1 MFDIRSDQEV
11 AMYYHDGIEC
21 GVTSVAFSSSGRLLF
36 GGYDDYKVQL
46 FDAIRAE
53 KTGLQIVF
61 KRRLEE
67 AYVLYL

>member
-53 KTGLQIVF
+53 KTGLSIIC
-61 KRRLEE
+61 KM
-67 AYVLYL
+67 